1 MIKSEV
7 IKIIYSK
14 KNKELKGLLTV
25 EAALVLPIFIYAIL
39 AIIYFL
45 QILWLQENLQNGITE
60 TGYFAAKYAYVY
72 DYIQGY
78 EGKDGANSLEEKSTR
93 NQDDESNVTKDYI
106 DNKKE
111 SLDEKRAKAENLSE
125 RRAKAG
131 NSAEGIIAKAIDSSF
146 YKIKLKDYVD
156 VNRINQFCIKGG
168 YSGIQTYLSS
178 FMVEED
184 AVDIILVYKVKLPL
198 LFIVVDDIPMVQ
210 RVRLRGWSG
219 TKVALKSE
227 TEDDTETSE
236 EMVYITEHGTV
247 YHLSKE
253 CSHLTL
259 SIKEASMDTI
269 KNLRNDSGGKY
280 KECEICDKYKI
291 ELENNKVYITDYGDR
306 YHKSLSCSGLKRTI
320 KAIPKSE
327 VGDRSLCK
335 RCGK

>member
-1 MIKSEV
+1 M
-7 IKIIYSK
+7 KIIYKK

-72 DYIQGY
+72 DYIKGY
-78 EGKDGANSLEEKSTR
+78 EGKDGENLSE
-93 NQDDESNVTKDYI
+93 DDNPQNKDVIKSNVTKDYI

-111 SLDEKRAKAENLSE
+111 SLDEKKAKIES
-125 RRAKAG
+125 
-131 NSAEGIIAKAIDSSF
+131 SVEGIIAKAIDSTF

-156 VNRINQFCIKGG
+156 VDRINQSCIKGG

-178 FMVEED
+178 FMVEDD
-184 AVDIILVYKVKLPL
+184 AIDIILVYKIKLPL

-227 TEDDTETSE
+227 TEDDTEETSE
-236 EMVYITEHGTV
+236 EMVHITEHGTV

-259 SIKEASMDTI
+259 SIKEANINAI
-269 KNLRNDSGGKY
+269 KDLRNDSGGKY
-280 KECEICDKYKI
+280 KECEICDEYKI
-291 ELENNKVYITDYGDR
+291 DLENNKVYITDYGDR

>member
-1 MIKSEV
+1 M
-7 IKIIYSK
+7 
-14 KNKELKGLLTV
+14 

-78 EGKDGANSLEEKSTR
+78 DGKDGGIPSETNSSQ
-93 NQDDESNVTKDYI
+93 NQDSESNIAKDYI

-111 SLDEKRAKAENLSE
+111 SLDEKKTKIESSL
-125 RRAKAG
+125 
-131 NSAEGIIAKAIDSSF
+131 EGIIAKAIDSTF

-156 VNRINQFCIKGG
+156 VDSINQSCIKDG

-178 FMVEED
+178 FMIEED
-184 AVDIILVYKVKLPL
+184 VIDIILTYKIKLPL

-219 TKVALKSE
+219 TKVSLKSE
-227 TEDDTETSE
+227 TEDEMENDTE

-259 SIKEASMDTI
+259 SIKEASIDVI
-269 KNLRNDSGGKY
+269 IDLRNDSGGKY
-280 KECEICDKYKI
+280 KGCEICDKYKI
-291 ELENNKVYITDYGDR
+291 EMENNKVYITVYGDR

-327 VGDRSLCK
+327 MGDRNLCK